1 MKAYKRKSKQS
12 KNSIKGGMKRTMRST
27 NKQITNKSNSR
38 SNSLDGAKGK
48 PKSKNSNK
56 NSEKNKNEEGSG
68 PVSKSYLEIDK
79 KKLNSILS
87 KQQIIKMKTKPLLHE
102 ETNEG
107 KEYILLMNVEVNN
120 EKDVKKL
127 QREIKKNPIL
137 KEQDDIFGDIFE
149 WITVFMGDTHV
160 WWELFPTLIFN
171 GVSQADVLSSKIK
184 RSQIPEPPFPR
195 KKQTYNTDRAF
206 FNGKHWNS
214 QKVGESARFDPYDKF
229 QIKGTNQFCQTFSM
243 MHLLDVLPGDVN
255 QICESWDGNP
265 NDFKRFYYYTECA
278 LKFILNVAEHC
289 KKRKLDLEYDTPSGP
304 YLNDLIQI
312 IKYCLKYYRI
322 CINTIELP

>member
-1 MKAYKRKSKQS
+1 QS

-27 NKQITNKSNSR
+27 NKQIKNKSNSR
-38 SNSLDGAKGK
+38 SNSVDGAKGK
-48 PKSKNSNK
+48 PKSKNSNKNSEK

-184 RSQIPEPPFPR
+184 RS
-195 KKQTYNTDRAF
+195 
-206 FNGKHWNS
+206 
-214 QKVGESARFDPYDKF
+214 
-229 QIKGTNQFCQTFSM
+229 
-243 MHLLDVLPGDVN
+243 
-255 QICESWDGNP
+255 
-265 NDFKRFYYYTECA
+265 
-278 LKFILNVAEHC
+278 
-289 KKRKLDLEYDTPSGP
+289 
-304 YLNDLIQI
+304 
-312 IKYCLKYYRI
+312 
-322 CINTIELP
+322 